1 MSVPFLSVIDW
12 SRPWLSCV
20 RAVGLEL
27 ARADNWQQELNR
39 RATEL
44 GLRNH
49 RDLQIRFVPQAELPA
64 DTAYEAHISQTGHVP
79 TRDNLH
85 DFFNALVWLTFPKIK
100 VQLNLLQAREI
111 ERAASVHAIAPRG
124 KVRDAAT
131 IFDENA
137 VLLVSAND
145 DLMHALREHA
155 WEEVFVNRR
164 AEFERDSSVYLF
176 GHALM
181 EKLVQPYKAITGHTW
196 IVAQT
201 CPPVDMPLAEQCA
214 WVDQIVAQQLAQGL
228 TTANFSPLQM
238 LGVPGWWPDQ
248 NRDFYCDTT
257 VFRAKRKN

>member
-1 MSVPFLSVIDW
+1 MSASFLSVIDW

-20 RAVGLEL
+20 RAVGEEL
-27 ARADNWQQELNR
+27 ARADDWKLELNR
-39 RATEL
+39 RATEW

-49 RDLQIRFVPQAELPA
+49 RDLPIRFVAQAELPA

-85 DFFNALVWLTFPKIK
+85 DFFNALVWLTFPQIK

-111 ERAASVHAIAPRG
+111 ERSAAVNTIAPRG

-145 DLMHALREHA
+145 GLMHALREHA
-155 WEEVFVNRR
+155 WEEVFVTRR
-164 AEFERDSSVYLF
+164 EEFERDSRVYLF

-196 IVAQT
+196 IVAHA
-201 CPPVDMPLAEQCA
+201 CPSSELTLAEQCA
-214 WVDQIVAQQLAQGL
+214 WMDQVVAQQLAQGL

-248 NRDFYCDTT
+248 DRDFYCDTT
-257 VFRAKRKN
+257 VFRPKRKN